1 VKTPSISGRLV
12 RSSLRYLRDREGAAA
27 IAQVARELPAAPF
40 VTAAGGDD
48 GRPQPAQP
56 RAQSAAKDAQ
66 PGAQAAAKDWIGLP
80 DWLAFLGAVERRY
93 GDPETLRLLREMTR
107 ATMAAALS
115 TVWGTHLH
123 GASPFQL
130 LDRAGDFWSLSFDT
144 GRLVVVERGA
154 GRARLAVEGWDDP
167 PREVGVIVAEAC
179 AVFLARLG
187 FAAPRVVADVVN
199 RRLEIVGAW

>member
-12 RSSLRYLRDREGAAA
+12 RSSLRYLRDREGATA
-27 IAQVARELPAAPF
+27 IAQLVRELPPHPFLVAAH
-40 VTAAGGDD
+40 VDD
-48 GRPQPAQP
+48 GWIALPA
-56 RAQSAAKDAQ
+56 
-66 PGAQAAAKDWIGLP
+66 
-80 DWLAFLGAVERRY
+80 WLEVLAAVEQRF
-93 GDPETLRLLREMTR
+93 GDPATLRLLREMTR

-123 GASPFQL
+123 GASPFQV
-130 LDRAGDFWSLSFDT
+130 LDRAGDLWGLSFDT

-187 FAAPRVVADVVN
+187 FGSPRVVEDVVN
-199 RRLEIVGAW
+199 RRLEIAGAW